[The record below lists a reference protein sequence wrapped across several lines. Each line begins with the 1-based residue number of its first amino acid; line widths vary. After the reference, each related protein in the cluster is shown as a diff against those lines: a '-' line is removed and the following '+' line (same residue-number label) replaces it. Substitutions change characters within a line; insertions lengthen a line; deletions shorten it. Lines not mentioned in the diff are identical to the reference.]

1 MKKVDIKPQQLSLFN
16 RYPTNYQSNLFTES
30 RQEFTELEKKIV
42 TLLVNQLGNM
52 AVQGQIQPNL
62 NVVLTIPYAEL
73 TKDRYDR
80 ITDAAESLSK
90 KRISFKDDRNNSF
103 VFITPFPYVQS
114 LIVDGRRL
122 IEIKLLADVVP
133 HFAALGQRYTKYD
146 LDVMLSLTSVYAQ
159 RMFEIV
165 SMNYHIKKMRFAYR
179 VDELRNILNCPET
192 YRYVDFKVN
201 ALEVAQ
207 RELRSKANIILEW
220 QPSQKEGKRIVELE
234 FEIKTTQQL
243 ASEGIKRDQ
252 QTISSLPIHEVIAL
266 AWKVMAQYT
275 LKSWQK
281 DLVASDLTLVETLIR
296 VHSEFENGLRPTVK
310 NRTSYLVKSLG
321 ISNTK
326 PPKTV
331 KMENSKQ
338 QLTLLSTMVHPTVQQ
353 SPALNPQYTKPLT
366 TVTDRA
372 GTVQPVGAVL
382 LDIAER
388 LKRDASV

>member
-1 MKKVDIKPQQLSLFN
+1 MKKADFKSHQLSLFN

-90 KRISFKDDRNNSF
+90 KRISFKDNRNNNF
-103 VFITPFPYVQS
+103 IFITPFPYVQS

-146 LDVMLSLTSVYAQ
+146 LDVMLSLASVYAQ

-165 SMNYHIKKMRFAYR
+165 SMNYHIKKMRFSYR

-207 RELRSKANIILEW
+207 RELRQKANIILEW
-220 QPSQKEGKRIVELE
+220 QPSQKEGKRVVELE
-234 FEIKTTQQL
+234 FSIKTAEQL
-243 ASEGIKRDQ
+243 AVEAVQQDQ
-252 QTISSLPIHEVIAL
+252 QMANGMSINEAVST
-266 AWKVMAQYT
+266 AWQLMKTYK
-275 LKSWQK
+275 LKSWQR
-281 DLVASDLTLVETLIR
+281 DLITSDHSLLETFYR
-296 VHSEFENGLRPTVK
+296 VDSELANGLRKNIKNPTAYIV
-310 NRTSYLVKSLG
+310 RSLG
-321 ISNTK
+321 IDQMKAPRATK
-326 PPKTV
+326 STYKPVAAPTKTPV
-331 KMENSKQ
+331 SGSVQSISSIMNETFYSK
-338 QLTLLSTMVHPTVQQ
+338 
-353 SPALNPQYTKPLT
+353 
-366 TVTDRA
+366 
-372 GTVQPVGAVL
+372 G
-382 LDIAER
+382 
-388 LKRDASV
+388 

>member
-1 MKKVDIKPQQLSLFN
+1 MKKIDLKPQQLSLFN

-90 KRISFKDDRNNSF
+90 KRISFKDNRNNNF
-103 VFITPFPYVQS
+103 IFITPFPFVQS
-114 LIVDGRRL
+114 LITDGRRL

-207 RELRSKANIILEW
+207 RELRQKANIILEW
-220 QPSQKEGKRIVELE
+220 QPSRKEGKRVVELE
-234 FEIKTTQQL
+234 FEIKTVQQV
-243 ASEGIKRDQ
+243 ANEGVKEDGIKL
-252 QTISSLPIHEVIAL
+252 SAMSPNELVVKGYE
-266 AWKVMAQYT
+266 VMASYQ

-281 DLVASDLTLVETLIR
+281 DVVITEMNLLETLFR
-296 VHSEFENGLRPTVK
+296 VHSEFMNGLRPEVK
-310 NRTSYLVKSLG
+310 NRTKYLAKSLG
-321 ISNTK
+321 LDKVK
-326 PPKTV
+326 PPKPASASTTSAF
-331 KMENSKQ
+331 EP
-338 QLTLLSTMVHPTVQQ
+338 QLSFVPPA
-353 SPALNPQYTKPLT
+353 SPARLGEA
-366 TVTDRA
+366 RI
-372 GTVQPVGAVL
+372 GAV
-382 LDIAER
+382 IGKIIPVKES
-388 LKRDASV
+388 K